1 MARLPRLS
9 VGGVPHLLVQ
19 RGHNLQP
26 VVRDAEDRSLFLALL
41 GEVAAAHGVVIHAY
55 ALLEQEVR
63 LLLTPAEPTA
73 LSRMMQV
80 FGRRYGGAFNRRH
93 GRSGSLWEG
102 RFRATVL
109 EPERHLLAAM
119 RWLEE
124 PEGEGIVSSRRHHLG
139 EKTDPIVSDHSHFWS
154 LGNTPFEREVAYR
167 QLLASPLPLAEVQ
180 RLTAAVVKGWPLGSE
195 PFVAGLARA
204 TARRLTPLPRGRPP
218 KPKSKI
224 ADPN

>member
-26 VVRDAEDRSLFLALL
+26 VVRDAEDRSLFLSLL
-41 GEVAAAHGVVIHAY
+41 GEVAAAHGVAIHAY

-63 LLLTPAEPTA
+63 LLLTPPGPTA
-73 LSRMMQV
+73 LSRMMQA
-80 FGRRYGGAFNRRH
+80 FGRRYGGSFNRRH
-93 GRSGSLWEG
+93 GRTGSLWEG

-109 EPERHLLAAM
+109 EPERHLLSSM

-124 PEGEGIVSSRRHHLG
+124 SEGEGIVSSRTHHLG
-139 EKTDPIVSDHSHFWS
+139 EKVDPIVSDHSHFWS

-167 QLLASPLPLAEVQ
+167 QLLASPLPAAEVQ
-180 RLTAAVVKGWPLGSE
+180 GLIAAVTKGWPLGSE
-195 PFVAGLARA
+195 SFVAALARM
-204 TARRLTPLPRGRPP
+204 TVRRLTPLPRGRPL
-218 KPKSKI
+218 KTKSKM